1 MRACRCPK
9 VPAPCAA
16 VLQGAYFGAPISGQM
31 TPSSPKAQDV
41 TVDRRSVIFT
51 TFVKHSVFILFCEI
65 FFQMLRHA
73 VLAAVIAVCSGFNVA
88 IRPAASHAL
97 ASRAVAPTMLV
108 EHLPAI
114 DAASQ
119 LVAAQGLVL
128 PIPAFSPAKVR
139 ASRLGLPT
147 LRRSESAWPGRT
159 RWRAGRNRRHPAGQA
174 EARHQDGHSVSS
186 PLLPMSKRPSTSLTA
201 LPCPRLSRAAG
212 VCDDVLQHH
221 HHLRH
226 DHPGQG
232 P

>member
-1 MRACRCPK
+1 M
-9 VPAPCAA
+9 
-16 VLQGAYFGAPISGQM
+16 LQGTYFWGAYFWGFEPRLPRTG
-31 TPSSPKAQDV
+31 T
-41 TVDRRSVIFT
+41 TWRRFRRSCRVPRIT
-51 TFVKHSVFILFCEI
+51 LAFILRREI
-65 FFQMLRHA
+65 PMLRHA

-174 EARHQDGHSVSS
+174 EARHQDGRSVSS

>member
-1 MRACRCPK
+1 M
-9 VPAPCAA
+9 
-16 VLQGAYFGAPISGQM
+16 LQGTYFWGAYFWGFEPRYPRVPHYMVASFEEVPVVFRS
-31 TPSSPKAQDV
+31 PSFCDA
-41 TVDRRSVIFT
+41 R
-51 TFVKHSVFILFCEI
+51 LFP
-65 FFQMLRHA
+65 MLRHA

-174 EARHQDGHSVSS
+174 EARHQDGRSVSS